1 MNLFVGQEE
10 RADTE
15 NGLWE
20 QWGKETLEK
29 TKRVA
34 LTHICYHMCKMQ
46 TANENCCKTQGAQL
60 ITL

>member
-1 MNLFVGQEE
+1 MVLMNLFARIGRET
-10 RADTE
+10 DTE

-34 LTHICYHMCKMQ
+34 LTHICYHM
-46 TANENCCKTQGAQL
+46 
-60 ITL
+60 